1 MAQAPE
7 ELPAPKHGC
16 LTRPWWLIKMID
28 WWLIVCLCDVCLS
41 TGQRDGSPSQVAVW
55 ENFGWSAIRTWDA
68 DILRY
73 WSWYWYY
80 IWYIIYDIDVISVNI
95 FYTLIKTYL
104 FTEHLCWSC
113 LQTWPWRGKDA
124 CEGFFYPSSLD
135 LPKRSSAMASSA
147 IFAICKS
154 ANWAETGQPW
164 PILPILV
171 KILPILK
178 NPDQGQIHSMCI

>member
-1 MAQAPE
+1 MYVLAPGKGMVVRARWRCGRT
-7 ELPAPKHGC
+7 LGDRPFAPGRWC
-16 LTRPWWLIKMID
+16 RY
-28 WWLIVCLCDVCLS
+28 
-41 TGQRDGSPSQVAVW
+41 
-55 ENFGWSAIRTWDA
+55 
-68 DILRY
+68 LRY
-73 WSWYWYY
+73 WSWYY
-80 IWYIIYDIDVISVNI
+80 IWYILYIIYDIDVISVNI

-154 ANWAETGQPW
+154 ANWAETAWSKSYQSW
-164 PILPILV
+164 QILTKAKFTQCILGAISGPLCV
-171 KILPILK
+171 MIGKTT
-178 NPDQGQIHSMCI
+178 DAWFW